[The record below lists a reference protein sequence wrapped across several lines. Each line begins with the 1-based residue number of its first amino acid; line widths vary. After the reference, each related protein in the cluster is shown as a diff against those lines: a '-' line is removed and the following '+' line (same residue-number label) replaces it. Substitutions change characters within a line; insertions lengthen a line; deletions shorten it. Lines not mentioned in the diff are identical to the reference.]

1 MTAIKVAP
9 FGDNLNGGVL
19 LNGVFSGYYGGK
31 RSLNLS
37 RQHISQESQTAHVH
51 ADNRYLL
58 NADTHSRLEERAV
71 ATHRNDKVGIEVIA
85 VEHVDTSKVEHV
97 LGRKEVV
104 KLTVEHYTF
113 TARLQERQ
121 HTQERSRLARLERIA
136 ENGECQRLVCHHTN
150 IYNYSFCYL
159 KVTKVMKKSRIER
172 LVL

>member
-1 MTAIKVAP
+1 MTALKVAP
-9 FGDNLNGGVL
+9 FGNHLNGGVL
-19 LNGVFSGYYGGK
+19 LNGVFSGNNRGK

-37 RQHISQESQTAHVH
+37 RQHISQKSQTTHVH
-51 ADNRYLL
+51 AYNGYLL
-58 NADTHSRLEERAV
+58 RADTHSRLEESAV
-71 ATHRNDKVGIEVIA
+71 ATHRNDKVGIEVVA
-85 VEHVDTSKVEHV
+85 VEHVDTSQVEHV
-97 LGRKEVV
+97 LGREKVV
-104 KLTVEHYTF
+104 KLTVEHHTL